1 VRLDQLLGE
10 LSKLPGPL
18 ALLMYLDQMPAV
30 HVPRIDV
37 REWRRLIEY
46 RRSLVAKRTRCKN
59 QLRTWARR
67 HGLTSPR
74 NLWSKAGLAWLT
86 DQVVDSDA
94 AMLERDLLLDELA
107 TLDGQLKRVTDR
119 LDQRGKQHPGV
130 MLLQTIPGVGPRTA
144 EAVVAYIDDPRR
156 FSHSKKVGAYFG
168 FTPILDASAAT
179 HRLGHISREGP
190 ASVRQLLTEVAWQA
204 KRKSPTVQAYFD
216 RITGGKTERNKIAI
230 VATAHYLLRCMYA
243 MLRNGETWREAA

>member
-1 VRLDQLLGE
+1 MNFVGLDAHYRQSSYCMMNSEGQVVKQATVRGGLDQLLGE
-10 LSKLPGPL
+10 LSKLPGPLAIGYEASCGYGVLHDRLNRLINVASITVAHAGHLRLIFRSKRKNDRIDAKKL

-94 AMLERDLLLDELA
+94 PL
-107 TLDGQLKRVTDR
+107 QL
-119 LDQRGKQHPGV
+119 
-130 MLLQTIPGVGPRTA
+130 
-144 EAVVAYIDDPRR
+144 
-156 FSHSKKVGAYFG
+156 
-168 FTPILDASAAT
+168 
-179 HRLGHISREGP
+179 
-190 ASVRQLLTEVAWQA
+190 
-204 KRKSPTVQAYFD
+204 
-216 RITGGKTERNKIAI
+216 
-230 VATAHYLLRCMYA
+230 
-243 MLRNGETWREAA
+243 